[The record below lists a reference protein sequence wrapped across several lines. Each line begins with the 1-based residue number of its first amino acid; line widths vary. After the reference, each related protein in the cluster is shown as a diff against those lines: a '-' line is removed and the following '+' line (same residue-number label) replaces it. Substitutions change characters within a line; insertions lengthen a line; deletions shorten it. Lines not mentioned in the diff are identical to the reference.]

1 VQDSLGV
8 RSNLAVV
15 TIYVTNNQPPANLQL
30 SGNSVRERVS
40 GAVVGLLSASDPD
53 GSGALSFSVSDSR
66 FEIVGQQLKLKSG
79 ASLLASEGTISLDIT
94 ATDSGDPPLSVKRTF
109 VITVQSN
116 PAPWQNPDDHFD
128 VDHDSDV
135 DVLDAIYV
143 IRRLRQQATQLAF
156 VYPAGDFYPD
166 VNASGDISVLD
177 AVDVIREVRRRRAL
191 GSGGEGESPA
201 SSETIAPSSSTT
213 AVDLALASLAF
224 GGTDRKRAAHDA
236 H

>member
-1 VQDSLGV
+1 
-8 RSNLAVV
+8 
-15 TIYVTNNQPPANLQL
+15 
-30 SGNSVRERVS
+30 
-40 GAVVGLLSASDPD
+40 VGLLSASDPD

-143 IRRLRQQATQLAF
+143 IGRLRQQATQLAF